1 MATTTPTITDTTSN
15 SATPVQIGE
24 QLVQLLHAA
33 NGCTAQVVARD
44 PGVFGHLRAALLE
57 LLRTQGWEPR
67 QAEEAVTAV
76 TLDPNATLQET
87 MRLIQAQVVTLETA
101 QQVRVA
107 AYTQLGINPGS
118 QHGPQ
123 LLPEWDAPER
133 QWVITWPGVEWTY
146 TFPHGGF
153 NADGIEFPEAVLPTG
168 VWVERIN
175 DYSVS
180 VNPR

>member
-1 MATTTPTITDTTSN
+1 MATTTPTTIDTTSN
-15 SATPVQIGE
+15 GATPVQIGE

-44 PGVFGHLRAALLE
+44 PGVFGHLCAALLE

-87 MRLIQAQVVTLETA
+87 MRRIQETA
-101 QQVRVA
+101 QQVHVA
-107 AYTQLGINPGS
+107 ACTQLGINPDS
-118 QHGPQ
+118 DHGPQ
-123 LLPEWDAPER
+123 LLPEWDDPER
-133 QWVITWPGVEWTY
+133 QWVVTWPGVEWTS

-153 NADGIEFPEAVLPTG
+153 NADGIEFPEAILPAG
-168 VWVERIN
+168 VWVEQIN
-175 DYSVS
+175 DYSIT
-180 VNPR
+180 VNAR